1 RGWSAQDDCD
11 EMRPPSLSRRA
22 AITRRETPTD
32 SPSFC
37 AAADHPADDCAGL
50 RDDAIRGLPGRFYG
64 IGSTTGEPGYY
75 LAHGLE
81 EKGKIIGVAVIKVR
95 LEALEERW
103 QRARLEAFYYW
114 WPLNELVPL
123 ERESI
128 ADGVEKLTFPANTSV
143 DHEHTVV
150 SYLAQTRELAD
161 TPWHL
166 TLLTPLEDLR
176 REAANQGMLVAVACA
191 LVAFL
196 LIAWN
201 ERRKVISTRLAAR
214 EALEQ
219 ANNELERRITDRT
232 ADLRASNERLKGQ
245 IRERRQAEET
255 LRQAQDELIQAGK
268 LAAIGQMS
276 TSIAHELNQ
285 PLAALRT
292 LSGNTV
298 RFLERGA
305 LDTASANLR
314 TINDLVDRMGRITAS
329 LRAFARRG
337 EDKGQASLGKAVEA
351 ALQLLGARL
360 DNASLALHQQID
372 DVELAID
379 QTRLEQILVN
389 LIGNALD
396 AMSAQPMPI
405 LWLEGDMLDG
415 RYRLAAAAGGTLN
428 AEDPAEGGTM
438 FVLALALEDI
448 HSQGVASAEEALAL
462 VGEHFAGIVI
472 SDIRLPGIDGLELL
486 KRLKERDRTLPVV
499 LITGH
504 GDVSMAVGAM
514 RDGAYDFMEKP
525 FSPER
530 LVDVARRALE
540 QRGLAREV
548 WSLRRQLAERDSLEG
563 KIIGRSQ
570 AMQALRARRHD
581 HQFVALNC
589 GGLPESLFESEIFG
603 HEANA
608 FTGAGKRRIGKIEHA
623 HNGTLFLDE
632 VESMPINLQIKLLRV
647 LQERT
652 LERLG
657 SNQSQSSL
665 RFDREPPSLDSQTR
679 SALLAHDWP
688 GNVRELRNVAER
700 YALGLPAFKTAGT
713 QAATPSL
720 DFAEAVE
727 AFEKNLLGEALR
739 RSGGNLSQA
748 SQELGMAKTTLFD
761 KVKKYG
767 LG

>member
-1 RGWSAQDDCD
+1 MKCD
-11 EMRPPSLSRRA
+11 PPLHRAAPPSLAVKPRLIRHLFVPPLIILLMIALGYVTYLYSEKNAIKALGENGQRQLELHARTVESEINKYNYLPSVLELESNVSDLLNNPSAQLRSKVNDYLEGLNRRSRSRA
-22 AITRRETPTD
+22 IYVLDTSGRVLATSNWRDTD
-32 SPSFC
+32 SYLGEDLSFR
-37 AAADHPADDCAGL
+37 AYYQ
-50 RDDAIRGLPGRFYG
+50 DAIRGQPGRFYG

-103 QRARLEAFYYW
+103 QRARLEAFVSDENGIIILSSDPARRLKSVRPLTAEIKERLARSLQYYW
-114 WPLNELVPL
+114 WPLKELVPL

-337 EDKGQASLGKAVEA
+337 EDKGQASLGKAVDA

-360 DNASLALHQQID
+360 DNASLALNQQID

-396 AMSAQPMPI
+396 AMNAQPMPI

-415 RYRLAAAAGGTLN
+415 RYRLRVRDNGHGIDAEARKHLFEPFFTTKPGEQGLGLGLTLSASLAAAAGGTLN

-438 FVLALALEDI
+438 FVL
-448 HSQGVASAEEALAL
+448 V
-462 VGEHFAGIVI
+462 
-472 SDIRLPGIDGLELL
+472 LP
-486 KRLKERDRTLPVV
+486 
-499 LITGH
+499 
-504 GDVSMAVGAM
+504 M
-514 RDGAYDFMEKP
+514 
-525 FSPER
+525 
-530 LVDVARRALE
+530 VDRRA
-540 QRGLAREV
+540 
-548 WSLRRQLAERDSLEG
+548 
-563 KIIGRSQ
+563 
-570 AMQALRARRHD
+570 
-581 HQFVALNC
+581 
-589 GGLPESLFESEIFG
+589 
-603 HEANA
+603 
-608 FTGAGKRRIGKIEHA
+608 
-623 HNGTLFLDE
+623 
-632 VESMPINLQIKLLRV
+632 
-647 LQERT
+647 
-652 LERLG
+652 
-657 SNQSQSSL
+657 
-665 RFDREPPSLDSQTR
+665 PS
-679 SALLAHDWP
+679 P
-688 GNVRELRNVAER
+688 
-700 YALGLPAFKTAGT
+700 
-713 QAATPSL
+713 
-720 DFAEAVE
+720 
-727 AFEKNLLGEALR
+727 
-739 RSGGNLSQA
+739 
-748 SQELGMAKTTLFD
+748 
-761 KVKKYG
+761 
-767 LG
+767 

>member
-1 RGWSAQDDCD
+1 MKCD
-11 EMRPPSLSRRA
+11 PPLYRAAPPSLAVKPRLIRHLFVPPLIILLMIALGYVTYLYSEKN
-22 AITRRETPTD
+22 AIKALGENGQRQLELHARTVESEINKYNYLPSVLELESNVSD
-32 SPSFC
+32 LLNSPS
-37 AAADHPADDCAGL
+37 AELRSKVNDYLEGLNRRSRSRAIYVLDTTGRVLATSNWRDADSYLGEDLSFRAYYQ
-50 RDDAIRGLPGRFYG
+50 DAIRGLPGRFYG

-103 QRARLEAFYYW
+103 QRARLEAFVSDENGIIILSSDPARRLKSVRPLTAEIKERLARSLQYYW

-351 ALQLLGARL
+351 ALQLLAARL
-360 DNASLALHQQID
+360 DNGSLALHQQID

-415 RYRLAAAAGGTLN
+415 RYRLRVRDNGHGIDAEARKHLFEPFFTTKPGEQGLGLGLTLSASLAAAAGGTLN

-438 FVLALALEDI
+438 FVL
-448 HSQGVASAEEALAL
+448 V
-462 VGEHFAGIVI
+462 
-472 SDIRLPGIDGLELL
+472 LP
-486 KRLKERDRTLPVV
+486 
-499 LITGH
+499 
-504 GDVSMAVGAM
+504 
-514 RDGAYDFMEKP
+514 
-525 FSPER
+525 
-530 LVDVARRALE
+530 LVD
-540 QRGLAREV
+540 RGA
-548 WSLRRQLAERDSLEG
+548 
-563 KIIGRSQ
+563 
-570 AMQALRARRHD
+570 
-581 HQFVALNC
+581 
-589 GGLPESLFESEIFG
+589 
-603 HEANA
+603 
-608 FTGAGKRRIGKIEHA
+608 
-623 HNGTLFLDE
+623 
-632 VESMPINLQIKLLRV
+632 
-647 LQERT
+647 
-652 LERLG
+652 
-657 SNQSQSSL
+657 
-665 RFDREPPSLDSQTR
+665 PS
-679 SALLAHDWP
+679 P
-688 GNVRELRNVAER
+688 
-700 YALGLPAFKTAGT
+700 
-713 QAATPSL
+713 
-720 DFAEAVE
+720 
-727 AFEKNLLGEALR
+727 
-739 RSGGNLSQA
+739 
-748 SQELGMAKTTLFD
+748 
-761 KVKKYG
+761 
-767 LG
+767 

>member
-1 RGWSAQDDCD
+1 MKCDPPLSA
-11 EMRPPSLSRRA
+11 PPSLAVKPRLIRHLFLPPLVILLMIALGYVTYLYSEKNGIQALGENGQRQLELHARTVESEINKYNYLPSVLELESNVSDLLNDPSPELRSKVNDYLEGLNRRSRSRA
-22 AITRRETPTD
+22 IYVLDTTGRVLATSNWRDAD
-32 SPSFC
+32 SYLGEDLSFR
-37 AAADHPADDCAGL
+37 AYYQ
-50 RDDAIRGLPGRFYG
+50 DAIRGLPGRFYG

-103 QRARLEAFYYW
+103 QRARLEAFVSDENGIIILSSDPARRLKSVRPLTAEIKERLARSLQYYW

-123 ERESI
+123 ERELISE
-128 ADGVEKLTFPANTSV
+128 GVEKLTFPANTSV

-150 SYLAQTRELAD
+150 SYLAQTRDLAD

-219 ANNELERRITDRT
+219 ANNELERRITERT

-255 LRQAQDELIQAGK
+255 LRQAQDELVQAGK

-298 RFLERGA
+298 RFIERGA
-305 LDTASANLR
+305 LDTASTNLR

-337 EDKGQASLGKAVEA
+337 EDKGQASLTKAVEA
-351 ALQLLGARL
+351 ALQLLAGRL
-360 DNASLALHQQID
+360 ESSSLALHQQFD
-372 DVELAID
+372 EVELAID

-396 AMSAQPMPI
+396 AMQAQPLPV
-405 LWLEGDMLDG
+405 LWLEGDLFEG
-415 RYRLAAAAGGTLN
+415 RYRLRVRDNGHGIDAEARKHLFEPFFTTKPGEQGLGLGLTLSASLAAAAGGSLN

-438 FVLALALEDI
+438 FVLMLP
-448 HSQGVASAEEALAL
+448 L
-462 VGEHFAGIVI
+462 VN
-472 SDIRLPGIDGLELL
+472 S
-486 KRLKERDRTLPVV
+486 
-499 LITGH
+499 
-504 GDVSMAVGAM
+504 GA
-514 RDGAYDFMEKP
+514 
-525 FSPER
+525 
-530 LVDVARRALE
+530 
-540 QRGLAREV
+540 
-548 WSLRRQLAERDSLEG
+548 
-563 KIIGRSQ
+563 
-570 AMQALRARRHD
+570 H
-581 HQFVALNC
+581 
-589 GGLPESLFESEIFG
+589 
-603 HEANA
+603 
-608 FTGAGKRRIGKIEHA
+608 
-623 HNGTLFLDE
+623 
-632 VESMPINLQIKLLRV
+632 
-647 LQERT
+647 
-652 LERLG
+652 
-657 SNQSQSSL
+657 
-665 RFDREPPSLDSQTR
+665 
-679 SALLAHDWP
+679 
-688 GNVRELRNVAER
+688 
-700 YALGLPAFKTAGT
+700 TA
-713 QAATPSL
+713 
-720 DFAEAVE
+720 
-727 AFEKNLLGEALR
+727 
-739 RSGGNLSQA
+739 
-748 SQELGMAKTTLFD
+748 
-761 KVKKYG
+761 
-767 LG
+767 